1 MPQSFIPNT
10 KRALLAVTA
19 MAAALGALTVHAERV
34 EPPLELLYAPGNV
47 LVAGTVAEINPSGRL
62 VFDRRDVLGGK
73 GKVPDKIDVSV
84 PLSTLDGVK
93 PGQRYIV
100 GYTLAIANPRN
111 PTHTVAN
118 PNGAVLLTSI
128 GLDPALFS
136 DTPAAR
142 AILKAGR
149 SEHGRESHSLFVL
162 LMKALAGTD
171 RPLQTL
177 AAGEIFLDAEVREHL
192 HQSGRDVV
200 EKVARDPHT
209 PAPVRASLLQ
219 SAADHPEDFGDWW
232 QSAAVDVVASTPIG
246 GYAKGASDPYG
257 LVLSALEML
266 DKHETHVESSALTRW
281 VRSPNPSIVERAC
294 LMLRREAPALERT
307 AIREALD
314 DPKLPEQTRR
324 FLNDHLRRLDL
335 LDARS
340 KARKGGAD

>member
-1 MPQSFIPNT
+1 MPQSFNANT
-10 KRALLAVTA
+10 KRSLLALTTMVIS
-19 MAAALGALTVHAERV
+19 LGALPVHAEPV

-47 LVAGTVAEINPSGRL
+47 LVAGTVVEINPSGRL
-62 VFDRRDVLGGK
+62 VFDRRDVLGGE
-73 GKVPDKIDVSV
+73 GQVPDKIDVSV
-84 PLSTLDGVK
+84 PLAALDGVK

-100 GYTLAIANPRN
+100 GYTLAMTDPRN

-118 PNGAVLLTSI
+118 PNGAVVLTSI

-149 SEHGRESHSLFVL
+149 SEHGRESRSLFVL
-162 LMKALAGTD
+162 LMKTLAGTD

-177 AAGEIFLDAEVREHL
+177 AAGQIFLDPETRERL
-192 HQSGRDVV
+192 RESGHDIIER
-200 EKVARDPHT
+200 VARDAHT

-219 SAADHPEDFGDWW
+219 SAADRPDDLGDWW
-232 QSAAVDVVASTPIG
+232 QSAAVDVVVSTPID

-257 LVLSALEML
+257 LVLLALEVL
-266 DKHETHVESSALTRW
+266 DKHQTHVDPGALTRW
-281 VRSPNPSIVERAC
+281 VRGPDPSLVERAC

-314 DPKLPEQTRR
+314 DPKLPEQTRT
-324 FLNDHLRRLDL
+324 FLYDHLRRLDL
-335 LDARS
+335 LDARL